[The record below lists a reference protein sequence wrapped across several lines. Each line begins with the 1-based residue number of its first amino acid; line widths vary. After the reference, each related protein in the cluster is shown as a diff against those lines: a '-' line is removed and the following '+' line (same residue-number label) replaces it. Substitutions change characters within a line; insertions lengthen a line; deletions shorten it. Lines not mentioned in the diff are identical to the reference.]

1 MDAKLTKTTAN
12 HGVAWEQSY
21 GYVQAIRVKDTIY
34 LSGQLSHDGEG
45 NFVAPAKLDAA
56 GKPADYSQM
65 EGQFRQTYVNAKK
78 MLAEFGATLD
88 DVVEEAAF
96 VLDIPSGFAAAF
108 KVRKEMY
115 GTEVPQCVSSIA
127 GVSGLA
133 QPVQLVEITFR
144 AVIND
149 RPELSTAAS
158 RRNSIARARKP

>member
-1 MDAKLTKTTAN
+1 MEVTSMEAKLTKTTAT
-12 HGVAWEQSY
+12 HGVAWERSY
-21 GYVQAIRVKDTIY
+21 GYVQAVRVKDTIY

-45 NFVAPAKLDAA
+45 NFVAPANLDDA

-78 MLAEFGATLD
+78 ILAEFGATLD
-88 DVVEEAAF
+88 DVVEEAVF
-96 VLDIPSGFAAAF
+96 VLDIPSGFAAAS

-115 GTEVPQCVSSIA
+115 GTEVPQCASSIV

-149 RPELSTAAS
+149 RPS
-158 RRNSIARARKP
+158 